1 MYIVYFQC
9 SISQFTCDAGNCI
22 EIKKRCDGF
31 IDCQDKSDENFCN
44 IVDFGKSYSTQTPP
58 RENRMHRTK
67 LEVDLNI
74 ESIENIKEL
83 DYSFTCRLIVTVK
96 WKDGRLHFNN
106 LIDGFTTIEKEEFE
120 KIWKPSLILKNSL
133 GYATTTNNGD
143 AIMQILKQNEGTL
156 ISEKELHE
164 GIKYDGKTNDI
175 ILTAVFD
182 TDFGCSYQLHDYPF
196 DSQICT
202 IDVSSP
208 SNIKNYIMLVPGTI
222 TYSGLSKT
230 LPQFE
235 LNIGEIKSNENGT
248 VIQGSIQ
255 LKRIPFYHILC
266 TYLPTCCI
274 LSLAIGTLYFDES
287 QFATT
292 IKISLTVMLVLYT
305 LFQSISSNMPPTA
318 YVKFLDIWLIFC
330 LIMTFLIC
338 VIEFTWELIKE
349 NEENEVKSMYP
360 AVTKPMKDMCKITCQ
375 IGIPVLCGLFFMIY
389 VLFGILKHNT

>member
-1 MYIVYFQC
+1 
-9 SISQFTCDAGNCI
+9 
-22 EIKKRCDGF
+22 
-31 IDCQDKSDENFCN
+31 
-44 IVDFGKSYSTQTPP
+44 
-58 RENRMHRTK
+58 MHRTK
-67 LEVDLNI
+67 LEVDLII

-83 DYSFTCRLIVTVK
+83 DYSFTCRLIVIIK

-106 LIDGFTTIEKEEFE
+106 LIDGYTTIEKEEFE

-133 GYATTTNNGD
+133 EYATTTNNRD
-143 AIMQILKQNEGTL
+143 AVMQILKQNEGAL

-208 SNIKNYIMLVPGTI
+208 SNIFNDIILIPGTI
-222 TYSGLSKT
+222 TYSGLSNT

-235 LNIGEIKSNENGT
+235 LKIGKIASNVNGT
-248 VIQGSIQ
+248 LIQGSIQ

-266 TYLPTCCI
+266 TYLPTCFI
-274 LSLAIGTLYFDES
+274 LSLAITTLYFDES
-287 QFATT
+287 HFATT
-292 IKISLTVMLVLYT
+292 IKNALTVMLVLFT
-305 LFQSISSNMPPTA
+305 LFQSLSGNMPPTA

-330 LIMTFLIC
+330 LTMTFFIC
-338 VIEFTWELIKE
+338 IIEFTWELIKE
-349 NEENEVKSMYP
+349 NEENDVKSLYP
-360 AVTKPMKDMCKITCQ
+360 VIKPMKHKCKITCQ
-375 IGIPVLCGLFFMIY
+375 IGIPMLCGLFFIIY
-389 VLFGILKHNT
+389 VLFGISKLSKDIEI